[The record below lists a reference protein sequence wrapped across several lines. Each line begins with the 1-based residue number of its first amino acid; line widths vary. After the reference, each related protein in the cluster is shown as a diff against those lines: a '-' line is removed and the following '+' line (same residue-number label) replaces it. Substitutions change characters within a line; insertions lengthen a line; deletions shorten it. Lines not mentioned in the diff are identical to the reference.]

1 MSKQVKYNQLLI
13 TQDDCEVAA
22 RIVYINRTGT
32 ELSQEWTRLCPC
44 PHPSNKVVI
53 NWLYHR

>member
-13 TQDDCEVAA
+13 TQDDCQVAA

-32 ELSQEWTRLCPC
+32 ELSQEWASTVPM
-44 PHPSNKVVI
+44 PSSFQQGSHKLAVP
-53 NWLYHR
+53 

>member
-32 ELSQEWTRLCPC
+32 ELSQE
-44 PHPSNKVVI
+44 
-53 NWLYHR
+53 